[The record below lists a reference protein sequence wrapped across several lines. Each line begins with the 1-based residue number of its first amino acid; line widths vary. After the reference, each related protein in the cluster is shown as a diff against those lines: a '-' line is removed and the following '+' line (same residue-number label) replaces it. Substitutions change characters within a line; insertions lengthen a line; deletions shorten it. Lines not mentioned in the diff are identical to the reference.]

1 MNIQLNNRKIL
12 FSLLA
17 VIMCFGITAYSY
29 GAATVS
35 IDPATQESPAV
46 GEQLTININ
55 IAGGEGVAGGQATVN
70 YDNTALEYVSAG
82 KR

>member
-1 MNIQLNNRKIL
+1 MIFKEFYMNIQLNNRKML

-17 VIMCFGITAYSY
+17 VIMCFGITAYCY

-46 GEQLTININ
+46 GEQITISIN
-55 IAGGEGVAGGQATVN
+55 IAGAEGVAGYQVDVN
-70 YDNTALEYVSAG
+70 F
-82 KR
+82 

>member
-29 GAATVS
+29 GAVAVS

-46 GEQLTININ
+46 DEELTININ
-55 IAGGEGVAGGQATVN
+55 IAGGEDIVGGQSN
-70 YDNTALEYVSAG
+70 
-82 KR
+82 R